1 MVNFPLY
8 DQPFR
13 AILIPLEV
21 LIALIFIEISIYFL
35 SRYWTNKKTATPST
49 VELDWSVIFG
59 SFGISFFFYIYG
71 DFFQS
76 GNRNLFLFCAY
87 LAQAIGGTLFLYHL
101 ELTKTLKT
109 NFKLTIFTSSLII
122 VLVVLY
128 TFFPTILQT
137 SAYFIQFFAI
147 AIVIIYFL
155 RVIKRIWSFYKAHS
169 LGLLLGILIWFT
181 GCCGF
186 TDIAISLFG
195 TIWIRVIGDLLIIIG
210 IGLVA
215 FFVNTI
221 PSLNEIGWREKIKY
235 ILLTTTSGLSIYSEN
250 FREQKAVNELLL
262 AGGIWGIDTFLK
274 NILDEA
280 RLKTISRGSEIIL
293 VEKGN
298 VIMGVF
304 IVEQDLKLLRYLLR
318 KLILQFEFYYSSI
331 LVDWKGDL
339 NLFKPTKHLI
349 NSIFAY
355 KKI

>member
-1 MVNFPLY
+1 M

-13 AILIPLEV
+13 AILIPLEF
-21 LIALIFIEISIYFL
+21 LIAIIFMEISAYFL
-35 SRYWTNKKTATPST
+35 YRYWTNKKTETPST
-49 VELDWSVIFG
+49 VELDWSIVFG
-59 SFGISFFFYIYG
+59 SFGVAFFFYIYG

-76 GNRNLFLFCAY
+76 GNRNSFLFCAY
-87 LAQAIGGTLFLYHL
+87 LAQVIGGTLFIYHL

-109 NFKLTIFTSSLII
+109 NFKLTIFFGSFII
-122 VLVVLY
+122 FFMVFYV
-128 TFFPTILQT
+128 FFPTILQS
-137 SAYFIQFFAI
+137 SAYPISLLAYAI
-147 AIVIIYFL
+147 IIIYFL

-169 LGLLLGILIWFT
+169 LGLLLAIFIWFI
-181 GCCGF
+181 GYAGN
-186 TDIAISLFG
+186 TDIAIRLFG
-195 TIWIRVIGDLLIIIG
+195 TIWIRVIGDALIIIG

-235 ILLTTTSGLSIYSEN
+235 IILATASGVSIYSEN
-250 FREQKAVNELLL
+250 FQEQKAVNELLL
-262 AGGIWGIDTFLK
+262 AGGIWGLDMFLK

-280 RLKTISRGSEIIL
+280 SLKTISRGSDVIL

-298 VIMGVF
+298 LIMGIFV
-304 IVEQDLKLLRYLLR
+304 VEQDLKLLRYLLR

-339 NLFKPTKHLI
+339 NLFKPTQHLI